1 MPRDKKELD
10 DSRATAPAGLEDH
23 SDTTWA
29 EFQALQQGGPAADA
43 YAPTKQGSLPGAL
56 KTEPAPLAAKPAK
69 SAKPAI
75 TLDAALTIAR
85 RRNRACP
92 MPLQWKKLFDLMRQH
107 APAGAVPPLPIDA
120 KAWNT
125 VAPMQKRMRLRE
137 QLEWCAQY
145 DLLEPATAFLVALPD
160 KDWLHL

>member
-1 MPRDKKELD
+1 MPRDKKDLN
-10 DSRATAPAGLEDH
+10 DSRATAPAALEDH
-23 SDTTWA
+23 SDTAWA
-29 EFQALQQGGPAADA
+29 EFQALQQGGAAADA

-56 KTEPAPLAAKPAK
+56 KTEPAPLTANK
-69 SAKPAI
+69 SAGKPAI

-92 MPLQWKKLFDLMRQH
+92 MPLQWKKLFDLMQQQ
-107 APAGAVPPLPIDA
+107 APAGTAPPLPIDA

-125 VAPMQKRMRLRE
+125 IAPMQKRMRLRE
-137 QLEWCAQY
+137 QLEWCARY